1 MSSPAYCVWQ
11 LTCYIQ
17 IRNVCTI
24 PIFRHME
31 MPSAILPV
39 YNIEAPLA
47 GRKRRG
53 QHIDIETGDLIL
65 APAGILG
72 N

>member
-1 MSSPAYCVWQ
+1 
-11 LTCYIQ
+11 
-17 IRNVCTI
+17 
-24 PIFRHME
+24 ME